1 MSPFKKANP
10 YKKGKDTYGQDMNS
24 TDWNRSRNEQ
34 IWENLGPKE
43 NQGYSPGSAKAY
55 AFFVGL
61 ALIGIIIFVPIWE
74 VDGFKGQREA
84 GWKHVKKYFEYKAA
98 DKKSQEIYKEAR
110 ENLKK
115 LKEEHGIKDAKKNDI
130 KPSMEIVTVKNQ
142 IIEKYKN
149 DSEGWRE
156 KIAKEKGLPISYI
169 NDVIDSKTY
178 LSKENIEK
186 SNDILKPYSVDI
198 LRDAGDVL
206 DRNFKYAPNSVIK
219 E

>member
-84 GWKHVKKYFEYKAA
+84 GWKHVKKYFEYKDA
-98 DKKSQEIYKEAR
+98 DKKRIDYYKNAR
-110 ENLKK
+110 EDLKK
-115 LKEEHGIKDAKKNDI
+115 LKEEHGIKDTENSSI
-130 KPSMEIVTVKNQ
+130 KQNTEIVTVKNQ
-142 IIEKYKN
+142 IVEKYRN

-156 KIAKEKGLPISYI
+156 KIANEKGLPISYI
-169 NDVIDSKTY
+169 NDIIDSKTY
-178 LSKENIEK
+178 LSKENIK
-186 SNDILKPYSVDI
+186 QSNSRLKPYSIDI

-206 DRNFKYAPNSVIK
+206 DRNIKYNP